1 MADGEQTLKVTL
13 KLSEHALR
21 HLKEG
26 ASKLGVSLDD
36 YASEMLEQRLFDYDD
51 YDWGDDDPR
60 DRSSDAFDPSEPTYS
75 LEETMTMFREELER
89 RLAAKG

>member
-21 HLKEG
+21 HLREG
-26 ASKLGVSLDD
+26 AGKLGVSLED
-36 YASEMLEQRLFDYDD
+36 YASEVIEQHLFDYDD

-60 DRSSDAFDPSEPTYS
+60 LSRDEPFDPSAPTYS
-75 LEETMTMFREELER
+75 LDEAMATFREALER
-89 RLAAKG
+89 RLAGKS